1 MNIREKFYD
10 IMEKEDDF
18 SVLKNEVKA
27 MLDEAKLSGKILDYE
42 MNSDIDVYDSPGMD
56 IYYLSIAWVNND
68 GELNIAGTSYC
79 SY

>member
-68 GELNIAGTSYC
+68 GELNIAGTSYYSC
-79 SY
+79 

>member
-1 MNIREKFYD
+1 MNIREKFYE

-18 SVLKNEVKA
+18 DELFGEVKD

-56 IYYLSIAWVNND
+56 VYYLSIAWVKDD
-68 GELNIAGTSYC
+68 GELNIAGTSYYSC
-79 SY
+79 